1 MIVDKK
7 TLSLEEQVYL
17 TLEEEILSGVLK
29 RGETLVETS
38 LSARLGVSRTPLR
51 SALHRL
57 AEEGLIEI
65 SPNRGAV
72 VVGIGADDLV
82 DIYRIRMRLEGLA
95 SAEAARKISDEDKK
109 RLRDIIELSEFYM
122 AKQDSEHFKELDSEF
137 HGIIFKACGNR
148 VLCKTLS
155 DLHRNIHFY
164 RKQSLAAGDRLEKA
178 LSEHKQ
184 ILAAIETGDCDMADR
199 LTSDHIEAA
208 LKNLLTVTEN

>member
-1 MIVDKK
+1 MKKLAYLLTTLIAVTFCLTGCLVPGGTNATPEGTIYAPGSTLHLIV
-7 TLSLEEQVYL
+7 E
-17 TLEEEILSGVLK
+17 
-29 RGETLVETS
+29 
-38 LSARLGVSRTPLR
+38 
-51 SALHRL
+51 
-57 AEEGLIEI
+57 
-65 SPNRGAV
+65 
-72 VVGIGADDLV
+72 
-82 DIYRIRMRLEGLA
+82 
-95 SAEAARKISDEDKK
+95 
-109 RLRDIIELSEFYM
+109 
-122 AKQDSEHFKELDSEF
+122 QDSEHFKELDSEF